1 MLENHQADTL
11 VAPAGTDSGDPLNS
25 EISALRAALSQG
37 MVKLVRLPSGAAR
50 AIDLLNEMLGQVG
63 NAAAGGERVSAE
75 EILARKAGAWRR
87 GELLVEHGGT
97 CSAEQAAR
105 RLGLSKP
112 AVLERAENGRL
123 LGLRVLKQ
131 NAVRFPVFQFAAND
145 ETLIPG
151 LDEVLD
157 VLRAEPS
164 LDAWAKCNFLLS
176 PRDSLKGEAP
186 LSLLRRGQV
195 KKVVALARA
204 YAN

>member
-1 MLENHQADTL
+1 MLENHQADPL
-11 VAPAGTDSGDPLNS
+11 AAPAGIDSAHPLDA
-25 EISALRAALSQG
+25 EVAALRAALAQG
-37 MVKLVRLPSGAAR
+37 VVRLVRFPTGASR

-63 NAAAGGERVSAE
+63 SAAAGDETLSAG

-87 GELLVEHGGT
+87 GELLREHGGT

-123 LGLRVLKQ
+123 IGLRVLKQ
-131 NAVRFPVFQFAAND
+131 NAVRFPVFQFAASD

-151 LDEVLD
+151 LDEVLKE
-157 VLRAEPS
+157 LREEPS
-164 LDAWAKCNFLLS
+164 LDAWTKCNFLLS
-176 PRDSLKGEAP
+176 PRDSLKGATP
-186 LSLLRRGQV
+186 LSLLRKGQV